1 MNCKGVGPIA
11 WRILLLAGVVTVL
24 GAAQGENVKPLYS
37 DMAPL
42 DQYLMPDR
50 QTEISL
56 ARSAAPAA
64 ISDQA
69 TILVLTPH
77 GYDTAIE
84 GNNGFTCMVERAWMS
99 PVDNLEFWNPKNRSP
114 ICYNPPATR
123 SIVPFT
129 IKTTE
134 LVLMHLSKTQVFE
147 RIQALVASHALP
159 TPEPGAMSYMMSK
172 SGYLNDEVGHWHPH
186 LMFHVPKTAP
196 ASWGANLPGSPVLLD
211 TARRAEPDT
220 IFMVPVGNWS
230 DGTSA
235 AVPDLAKEQKIDRR

>member
-1 MNCKGVGPIA
+1 
-11 WRILLLAGVVTVL
+11 
-24 GAAQGENVKPLYS
+24 LYS
-37 DMAPL
+37 NMAPL

-50 QTEISL
+50 QAEISL

-64 ISDQA
+64 ISDHA
-69 TILVLTPH
+69 TTLVLTPH
-77 GYDTAIE
+77 GYVTAIE

-134 LVLMHLSKTQVFE
+134 LVLMHLSKTQIFE
-147 RIQALVASHALP
+147 RIQALVASHELP

-172 SGYLNDEVGHWHPH
+172 SGYLNDDVGHWHPH
-186 LMFHVPKTAP
+186 LMFHIPKTVP
-196 ASWGANLPGSPVLLD
+196 ESWGANLPGSPVLLD

-220 IFMVPVGNWS
+220 IFMVPVANWS

-235 AVPDLAKEQKIDRR
+235 AIP